1 MSNKL
6 VEAIVQMR
14 EAEAVRLT
22 EEILASGTDP
32 LKILDDC
39 TEAMGEVGDRFENGE
54 YFLPHLIMGGEI
66 LKQISALVKANVKG
80 EIASGDMGR
89 VLMGTV
95 DGDIH
100 NIGKDIVSFLLDVNG
115 FKVRDIGVD
124 VSPEKF
130 VEEIKDF
137 QPQVVGMSGLLTLAY
152 DSMKNTVQAITD
164 AGLRDSVKI
173 MIGGAPMSEKVK
185 EYAGADA
192 YGKDAIVAV
201 TLVKEWVGG
210 E

>member
-173 MIGGAPMSEKVK
+173 MIGGAPTSEKVK

>member
-1 MSNKL
+1 
-6 VEAIVQMR
+6 
-14 EAEAVRLT
+14 
-22 EEILASGTDP
+22 
-32 LKILDDC
+32 
-39 TEAMGEVGDRFENGE
+39 
-54 YFLPHLIMGGEI
+54 
-66 LKQISALVKANVKG
+66 
-80 EIASGDMGR
+80 MGR

>member
-6 VEAIVQMR
+6 VEAIVQMQ

-32 LKILDDC
+32 MKILDDC

>member
-152 DSMKNTVQAITD
+152 DSMKNTVQAITN

-201 TLVKEWVGG
+201 TLVKEWIGG

>member
-1 MSNKL
+1 
-6 VEAIVQMR
+6 
-14 EAEAVRLT
+14 
-22 EEILASGTDP
+22 
-32 LKILDDC
+32 
-39 TEAMGEVGDRFENGE
+39 
-54 YFLPHLIMGGEI
+54 
-66 LKQISALVKANVKG
+66 
-80 EIASGDMGR
+80 
-89 VLMGTV
+89 
-95 DGDIH
+95 
-100 NIGKDIVSFLLDVNG
+100 
-115 FKVRDIGVD
+115 

-164 AGLRDSVKI
+164 AGLRESVKI
-173 MIGGAPMSEKVK
+173 MIGGAPTSEKVK